1 MVDKDKLLKALYSP
15 EVRNAI
21 NSLDPVHKQM
31 TKGMLGMIERI
42 IRNSKPEDLENIP
55 LIFTIVKKILNG
67 EIKEEDIIG
76 KIADKSQRKNVELA
90 FKVLSSMNAQQKQK
104 ILNIIDAFEKEINS

>member
-15 EVRNAI
+15 DVRNAI

-67 EIKEEDIIG
+67 EIKEEDIID
-76 KIADKSQRKNVELA
+76 KIDQTQRKNVELA

-104 ILNIIDAFEKEINS
+104 LLNIIDAFEKEINA